1 MEATTGT
8 MTAAM
13 TTTDPLEVTEA
24 EAAAAEEEAV
34 ELPPMMTWT
43 AFNPS

>member
-24 EAAAAEEEAV
+24 AAAAEEEAV